1 MTFLNGLILIVRM
14 RRKKRNDA
22 VWKYKLYYINHLSIN
37 NTNNKISIEPSGCY
51 FILIAILPNLINS
64 YGDSVLCICSGH
76 VAAGVVL

>member
-1 MTFLNGLILIVRM
+1 MTFLNVLILIVRM

-22 VWKYKLYYINHLSIN
+22 VWKYKLYYINPIN
-37 NTNNKISIEPSGCY
+37 NTNNKISIEPNGCY

>member
-1 MTFLNGLILIVRM
+1 MTSLNGLILIVRM

-22 VWKYKLYYINHLSIN
+22 VWKYKLYYINPIN